1 MTYSLAIHTFSLP
14 SVVRNGRWRGLPREP
29 GRQVTGSGLEISPV
43 DGSQL
48 PESMVDGGLEQVL
61 REHP

>member
-1 MTYSLAIHTFSLP
+1 MTDHENPMS
-14 SVVRNGRWRGLPREP
+14 
-29 GRQVTGSGLEISPV
+29 QVTGSGLEISLV

-48 PESMVDGGLEQVL
+48 PESMVDSGLEQVL